1 MHGLVS
7 AKMQVLREMNARKN
21 IFSRHDACD
30 ERATFKT
37 MKPMKYNYLI
47 LAASTLL
54 SPELAMAQA
63 APPVVIEET
72 TTELVTPLPG
82 AEVRDAQRR
91 LDAALA
97 RERLGIAPVV
107 LPAPAPAPAG
117 VETTV
122 ETTTIETPGQP
133 TRVYN
138 TERNVV
144 IVEGRELPYLT
155 IPVLFVEGSA
165 ELLDAQSR
173 LAIEDTSLAIKDVLA
188 TNPTAVFDVE
198 GHTST
203 DGSDEMNL
211 KLSADRSRRIYEEL
225 IQNYAVPTTAL
236 AAHGYGENFP
246 AFPDGTEEQMVL
258 DRRVLV
264 VRVK

>member
-1 MHGLVS
+1 MKSYQLIIIGAALTGY
-7 AKMQVLREMNARKN
+7 AAAQTPEPPTVLIE
-21 IFSRHDACD
+21 
-30 ERATFKT
+30 ER
-37 MKPMKYNYLI
+37 
-47 LAASTLL
+47 
-54 SPELAMAQA
+54 
-63 APPVVIEET
+63 VIET
-72 TTELVTPLPG
+72 VPDVIPLDQTAG

-97 RERLGIAPVV
+97 RQRLGIAPVV
-107 LPAPAPAPAG
+107 IPQEEAPV

-133 TRVYN
+133 TRVYS

-155 IPVLFVEGSA
+155 IPVLFVEGTA
-165 ELLDAQSR
+165 DLLDEESR
-173 LAIEDTSLAIKDVLA
+173 LAIEDTAAAIKDVLVA
-188 TNPTAVFDVE
+188 NPTAVFDVE

-203 DGSDEMNL
+203 DGADDMNL
-211 KLSADRSRRIYEEL
+211 QLSADRARRIHTEL
-225 IQNYAVPTTAL
+225 IEHYGVPATAL

-246 AFPDGTEEQMVL
+246 NYPDGTEEQMVL

>member
-1 MHGLVS
+1 
-7 AKMQVLREMNARKN
+7 
-21 IFSRHDACD
+21 
-30 ERATFKT
+30 
-37 MKPMKYNYLI
+37 MKPTCLI
-47 LAASTLL
+47 ITAS
-54 SPELAMAQA
+54 AFVGNAIAQIPA
-63 APPVVIEET
+63 EPPVIIEERI
-72 TTELVTPLPG
+72 TETVPPLPGAG

-107 LPAPAPAPAG
+107 LPAPESPA

-122 ETTTIETPGQP
+122 ETTTVETPGQP
-133 TRVYN
+133 TRVYS

-144 IVEGRELPYLT
+144 LVEGRELPYLT
-155 IPVLFVEGSA
+155 IPVLFVEGTDD
-165 ELLDAQSR
+165 LLDVESR
-173 LAIEDTSLAIKDVLA
+173 LAIEDTAAAIKDVLVA
-188 TNPTAVFDVE
+188 NPTAIFDVE

-203 DGSDEMNL
+203 DGTDEMNMA
-211 KLSADRSRRIYEEL
+211 LSADRSKRIYSEL
-225 IQNYAVPTTAL
+225 IERYGVPADAL

-246 AFPDGTEEQMVL
+246 SYPDGTEEQMVL

>member
-1 MHGLVS
+1 MGR
-7 AKMQVLREMNARKN
+7 AKSDHPPTE
-21 IFSRHDACD
+21 
-30 ERATFKT
+30 T
-37 MKPMKYNYLI
+37 MKNKYLI
-47 LAASTLL
+47 LATTALIGNAL
-54 SPELAMAQA
+54 AQA
-63 APPVVIEET
+63 PVPPPVIIEER
-72 TTELVTPLPG
+72 VPGVAPLPG
-82 AEVRDAQRR
+82 ASIEVQAAQRR

-107 LPAPAPAPAG
+107 LPAQDPG
-117 VETTV
+117 VVETRV
-122 ETTTIETPGQP
+122 ETTTVETPGQP
-133 TRVYN
+133 TRVYS

-155 IPVLFVEGSA
+155 IPVLFVEGTA
-165 ELLDAQSR
+165 DLLDVESR
-173 LAIEDTSLAIKDVLA
+173 LAIEDTAVAIKEVMA
-188 TNPTAVFDVE
+188 VNPTAVFDVE

-211 KLSADRSRRIYEEL
+211 KLSADRARRIHTEL
-225 IQNYAVPTTAL
+225 IERYGVPATAL

-246 AFPDGTEEQMVL
+246 KYPEGTEEQMVL